1 MRIIFLS
8 LCFPLFLSA
17 NPADN
22 NGNGIPDTWESEFNI
37 TDYLPSIPPT
47 PLYAN
52 QIETDLEVRLDK
64 IEAYDTP
71 LDSNYDKTLCNV
83 ANFWDS
89 SRVSVGGR
97 ASGNGEE
104 VCKVQ
109 LDGDSNLQFVTKWP
123 INNIHYPLTPEPAWA
138 SFRFPIP
145 KGHVANELEYEL
157 NWYKLFGSSPTNCHA
172 NEINATTGECM
183 VDVAD
188 NWREDVDAGLYLLWA
203 TPAGSQQ
210 VMTGPHPPIEIIG
223 YSGVD
228 TFKVKVPEAFQEVE
242 ELVVSFVAFN
252 QYTKACEKDDATR
265 CTTHENENFR
275 IKAVTLKTEVPFTPT
290 KEPALAHPRV
300 LGNNSEWRAYYQPFD
315 DLACIESDK
324 DHDWGMVFNA
334 KNIWDRTTKG
344 AAICRNGVPD
354 SLSEVSDTD
363 YYLDFQ
369 EGDKWNRKRA
379 LRIMFLLREQMDCYA
394 NGLGSCLY
402 SESEVTQLK
411 EAFIASEMARFDSV
425 SWGYGYVCFDIG
437 TEPPVKFW
445 SIFVDTFW
453 SELTASDKAKID
465 DKLGELIGCYLTQ
478 IEEKHWS
485 IYNGNNWTAILDKA
499 ALYWAIVYYH
509 EDSRAN
515 RVIKEVLRTLWLHR
529 DFYLSDGSYMEGIV
543 EYTNVSYSNLR
554 EINNLMRQSFD
565 QALESV
571 RWERTE
577 KTSRWYLD
585 FMVPDG
591 KMADFGDSWD
601 KRGWSTFD
609 PLHMMMWEEMIGQK
623 EIGTAELDA
632 CSVYEYFSNI
642 WFSKGFED
650 PWSVQPS
657 LARDWEAVV
666 SECNQSS
673 IYETK
678 QILFDQAESGVLK
691 SYIPNASPLADQE
704 NMRFSQANYTWLGF
718 NGVPNDFP
726 HRELDFG
733 ALIWSAYGNRLL
745 YDFGYGEIGKTSSNQ
760 GYLIRDGKTELWD
773 NLALGANTLVVE
785 DATDEHYT
793 GGNYN
798 DDAIN
803 SSQIYGARGT
813 LERFDLNGYKAFVAD
828 GSAVYG
834 RDDDEFGWLEFFN
847 RYMIALDDGNFIVVD
862 SFKTKGDRGDANVK
876 EYWYTSDEELNTTE
890 CSYAYEKIDL
900 TLENSK
906 SLLLKPR
913 CSMLDR
919 EANSTVN
926 AKIVANSL
934 ADGTFEIDPDTIV
947 YQTRTSAVV
956 VRNRI
961 KYGSVNPVSEDI
973 RLFLLQASP
982 NATLP
987 DANISANRCDAIT
1000 PCFDINIA
1008 EETKRLNFK
1017 VNDNGYFVIDSFNKV
1032 EHFELH
1038 AGWNL
1043 VGIDKALS
1051 LEELK
1056 SELGEENLEVIQG
1069 AKETYQK
1076 RYSDMNLELL
1086 NDFTAF
1092 EEGKGYWIKL
1102 NHLATLS
1109 VEESNLMGN
1118 ISLNSGWNI
1127 INPYRNLT
1135 LDEVIAQ
1142 VGVDNLLV
1150 IQGENKTYQK
1160 SYIDGGQG
1168 NLNDFVGFENH
1179 KGYWIKVLKD
1189 VTLTF

>member
-1 MRIIFLS
+1 MRIMLLLLSTFLA
-8 LCFPLFLSA
+8 LHA
-17 NPADN
+17 NGVDN
-22 NGNGIPDTWESEFNI
+22 NANGIPDVWESESNI
-37 TDYLPSIPPT
+37 TDYLPPIPQT
-47 PLYAN
+47 PLYST

-64 IEAYDTP
+64 IEAYTTPIDTT
-71 LDSNYDKTLCNV
+71 YDNTLCDV
-83 ANFWDS
+83 ENFWDS

-97 ASGNGEE
+97 ASSSTEE

-109 LDGDSNLQFVTKWP
+109 LDSYYNLQFVTKWP
-123 INNIHYPLTPEPAWA
+123 INNVHYPLTPEPAWA

-145 KGHVANELEYEL
+145 KGHVANEVEYAL
-157 NWYKLFGSSPTNCHA
+157 NWYKLFGSTPTNCHA
-172 NEINATTGECM
+172 NDLNATTGECM

-188 NWREDVDAGLYLLWA
+188 NWREDVDAGLYLLWT
-203 TPAGSQQ
+203 TPASSQQ
-210 VMTGPHPPIEIIG
+210 VMTGPHPPIESIG
-223 YSGVD
+223 YSGVN
-228 TFKVKVPEAFQEVE
+228 TFKVPVPEAFQEVE
-242 ELVVSFVAFN
+242 ELVVSFLTFN

-275 IKAVTLKTEVPFTPT
+275 INSVTLKTEVPFTPT
-290 KEPALAHPRV
+290 KEPELAHPRI
-300 LGNNSEWRAYYQPFD
+300 LGNNSEWQEYYQPFD
-315 DLACIESDK
+315 DLLCVDSDQ
-324 DHDWGMVFNA
+324 DHAWGVVFNA

-344 AAICRNGVPD
+344 ATVCRYGVPD
-354 SLSEVSDTD
+354 SLSEVSDAD
-363 YYLDFQ
+363 YYLDFE
-369 EGDKWNRKRA
+369 EGDSWNRKRA
-379 LRIMFLLREQMDCYA
+379 LRMMFLLREQTDCHA
-394 NGLGSCLY
+394 NDLDSCLY
-402 SESEVTQLK
+402 SESDVTELK
-411 EAFIASEMARFDSV
+411 EAFIASEMTRFESV
-425 SWGYGYVCFDIG
+425 SWTYGYVCFDIG

-453 SELTASDKAKID
+453 SDLNATAKGKID
-465 DKLGELIGCYLTQ
+465 DKLSEVMDCFVDQ

-515 RVIKEVLRTLWLHR
+515 MIIKEVLRTLWLHR

-565 QALESV
+565 QSLESV
-571 RWERTE
+571 RWERTA
-577 KTSRWYLD
+577 KTTRWYLD
-585 FMVPDG
+585 FMAPDG

-609 PLHMMMWEEMIGQK
+609 PLHMMMWEEMIGEK
-623 EIGTAELDA
+623 EIGEAELDV

-657 LARDWEAVV
+657 LARDWISIVN
-666 SECNQSS
+666 ECDQSL
-673 IYETK
+673 IHETK

-691 SYIPNASPLADQE
+691 SYIPNASPIADQD

-745 YDFGYGEIGKTSSNQ
+745 YDFGYGEIGKTSSKQ
-760 GYLIRDGKTELWD
+760 GYLINYGDTELWD

-798 DDAIN
+798 DNAIN
-803 SSQIYGARGT
+803 SSQIYGERGT
-813 LERFDLNGYKAFVAD
+813 LESFDLNGHKAFVAD

-834 RDDDEFGWLEFFN
+834 RDDDEFGWLQFFQ

-876 EYWYTSDEELNTTE
+876 EYWYTPDEELNTTE
-890 CSYAYEKIDL
+890 CSYSYEKIDL
-900 TLENSK
+900 SLENSK
-906 SLLLKPR
+906 SLLLKPL
-913 CSMLDR
+913 CSMLDK

-934 ADGTFEIDPDTIV
+934 AEGAFEIDPDMIV
-947 YQTRTSAVV
+947 YQTRTSSVV

-961 KYGSVNPVSEDI
+961 KYGSVDPVSEDI
-973 RLFLLQASP
+973 RVFLLQAS
-982 NATLP
+982 AEGAVP
-987 DANISANRCDAIT
+987 DANISKNRCDAVT
-1000 PCFDINIA
+1000 PCFDISIA
-1008 EETKRLNFK
+1008 GETKRLNFK
-1017 VNDNGYFVIDSFNKV
+1017 ANDDGYFVIDSFNAVKNL
-1032 EHFELH
+1032 ELN

-1043 VGIDKALS
+1043 LGINDSFDLS
-1051 LEELK
+1051 ALK
-1056 SELGEENLEVIQG
+1056 SALGEENIEVIQG
-1069 AKETYQK
+1069 GTKTYQQ
-1076 RYSDMNLELL
+1076 RYVDLDLEFL
-1086 NDFTAF
+1086 NDFTAL
-1092 EEGKGYWIKL
+1092 EEGEGYWIKL
-1102 NHLATLS
+1102 NNAKTLS
-1109 VEESNLMGN
+1109 IEESNLTGSV
-1118 ISLNSGWNI
+1118 SLKSGWNL
-1127 INPYRNLT
+1127 INPYSNLT
-1135 LDEVIAQ
+1135 IDEVIEQ

-1150 IQGENKTYQK
+1150 IQGESKTYQK
-1160 SYIDGGQG
+1160 EYANNEQNS
-1168 NLNDFVGFENH
+1168 LNDFVGFEDY
-1179 KGYWIKVLKD
+1179 KGYWIKVSEEVEL
-1189 VTLTF
+1189 LF